1 MSEIKR
7 LRGFVEELLFYMENC
22 DHYVGHLTEEGV
34 RRSSQE
40 YITQVVKENVNWHI
54 DFDQYYK
61 EDPANE

>member
-22 DHYVGHLTEEGV
+22 GNYVGHLNEEGV

-40 YITQVVKENVNWHI
+40 YITQVVKKNVNWHI